1 MKNAFILFA
10 FILIA
15 SSTFAQTAE
24 KKAINLP
31 NIDELE
37 KTMTQGNHNAFVI
50 NLDGIPKKDAEK
62 EWKDFTKSIKAKSKQ
77 DRKTK
82 LWLSDDAEISSI
94 SNNTVDMYAD
104 VRYESSTVSSVYVW
118 FDLGGAYLS
127 SATHSEEGVAAK
139 KMLQN
144 FTVSVYQNQAK
155 DVLKQEENTLSDFEK
170 DLKKLEKN
178 NKEYHKK
185 IEEAKELI
193 AKMEKNIEVNIIDQE
208 KKTGEIT
215 TQKETVKSAS
225 EYVKDF
231 DKLKM

>member
-24 KKAINLP
+24 KKAINLQ
-31 NIDELE
+31 

-155 DVLKQEENTLSDFEK
+155 DVLK
-170 DLKKLEKN
+170 KLEKN